1 MNLLFLLALF
11 GSPLIRGREK
21 VKTLRPEII
30 RPTIKNRCIN
40 ETNVCGEEV
49 YNGTLKCCPGLE
61 CYEETACIHS
71 NFSGILKNN
80 NITFGNCYNKSVLR
94 KIINTIF
101 IKINK
106 TEIKVVKKKE
116 N

>member
-1 MNLLFLLALF
+1 MNLFFLLCFF
-11 GSPLIRGREK
+11 GSPLTR
-21 VKTLRPEII
+21 VKPQTLRPEII
-30 RPTIKNRCIN
+30 QPTIENRCIN

-71 NFSGILKNN
+71 NFSDILKNN
-80 NITFGNCYNKSVLR
+80 NITFGNCYNKSVLQ
-94 KIINTIF
+94 KIINTIYT
-101 IKINK
+101 KINK
-106 TEIKVVKKKE
+106 TEIRMVRKKK